1 MDQLQ
6 LKPVRFL
13 EGKQIYLRPIQLED
27 VETYYQKLFDPTTRY
42 LTGTKNSFT
51 QDQVQQYF
59 EAKSQDSS
67 QLFQLI
73 ALKDSDEVIGD
84 IELQDINGNNRSA
97 HLRIMIDATQ
107 HQGKGYGTEAIL
119 LMLEHAFGIM
129 NLHRIELN
137 VYSFNERA
145 IHVYEKIG
153 FKKEGVQRDALYYH
167 HRYHNSILMG
177 ILEDEYRQLHH
188 SS

>member
-1 MDQLQ
+1 MNTSNS
-6 LKPVRFL
+6 KPVRFL
-13 EGKQIYLRPIQLED
+13 EGKQVYLRPIQLE
-27 VETYYQKLFDPTTRY
+27 ETDDYYQRLFDPTTRY
-42 LTGTKNSFT
+42 LTGTQHSFT
-51 QDQVQQYF
+51 KDQVQRYF

-67 QLFQLI
+67 RLFQLI
-73 ALKDSDEVIGD
+73 ALKSSDEVIGD
-84 IELQDINGNNRSA
+84 IELQDINGFNRSA
-97 HLRIMIDATQ
+97 QLRIAIDTSQ

-119 LMLEHAFGIM
+119 LMLEHAFGVM

-153 FKKEGVQRDALYYH
+153 FQKEGIQRDALYYH
-167 HRYHNSILMG
+167 HKYHDSVIMG